1 MGRVQMGKDSDGNA
15 TLITMAAM
23 ANFDSAGDRLL
34 ITSLTTQTW
43 PLQISN

>member
-1 MGRVQMGKDSDGNA
+1 MGRVQMGKDSDGKA

-23 ANFDSAGDRLL
+23 ADYDSTGDRLL

-43 PLQISN
+43 QIQVSN